1 LKLLVLLQLHVPK
14 RVPGTLFLRNLVE
27 RRSLLFQLVRRDFEQ
42 RFVGSAIG
50 WIWGLIQPLVL
61 LVSWTFVFQ
70 YCLHA
75 ATPAGVRSYPLFLFA
90 GMLPWMLFNETVL
103 RCAPSLLDQANLIT
117 KTVFPAEIVPV
128 SIFLSTL
135 MSHLLALALMI
146 AITGVWLNQVSIFLA
161 MLPFCMLAVGLFAI
175 GIGWIVSS
183 LHVFLRDTAQVMGV
197 VLTFWFWLTPIFIDE
212 VSFPKRARVLLYVN
226 PMFYVV
232 RAYRTVLLDSA
243 MPNLGDLGIA
253 AAYGVAAFTLGGLF
267 FRYMKRG
274 FADVL

>member
-1 LKLLVLLQLHVPK
+1 M
-14 RVPGTLFLRNLVE
+14 E

-61 LVSWTFVFQ
+61 LLSWTFVFQ

-75 ATPAGVRSYPLFLFA
+75 PAPPGVRSYPLFLFA

-128 SIFLSTL
+128 SVFLSTL
-135 MSHLLALALMI
+135 ISHLLALALMV
-146 AITGVWLNQVSIFLA
+146 AITGVWLNQVTIFLV
-161 MLPFCMLAVGLFAI
+161 MLPLCMLAIGLFAI

-197 VLTFWFWLTPIFIDE
+197 VLTFWFWFTPIFVDE
-212 VSFPKRARVLLYVN
+212 AAFPKRARFLMYVN

-253 AAYGVAAFTLGGLF
+253 AAYGIAAFTLGGLF

>member
-1 LKLLVLLQLHVPK
+1 LNLLVLLQLHVPK
-14 RVPGTLFLRNLVE
+14 RIPGTLFARNLVE

-61 LVSWTFVFQ
+61 LLSWTFVFQ
-70 YCLHA
+70 YCLRQ
-75 ATPAGVRSYPLFLFA
+75 PAPPGVRSYPLFLFA

-128 SIFLSTL
+128 SVFLSTL
-135 MSHLLALALMI
+135 ISHLLALALMV
-146 AITGVWLNQVSIFLA
+146 AITGVWLNQVTIFLV
-161 MLPFCMLAVGLFAI
+161 MLPLCMLAIGLFAI

-197 VLTFWFWLTPIFIDE
+197 VLTFWFWFTPIFVDE
-212 VSFPKRARVLLYVN
+212 AAFPKRARFLMYVN

-243 MPNLGDLGIA
+243 MPNWSDLGIA